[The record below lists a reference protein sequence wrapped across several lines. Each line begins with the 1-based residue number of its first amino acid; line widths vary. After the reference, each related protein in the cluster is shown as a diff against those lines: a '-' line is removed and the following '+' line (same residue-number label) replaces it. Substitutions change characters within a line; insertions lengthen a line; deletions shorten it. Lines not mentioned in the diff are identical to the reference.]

1 MIAGGHGEAN
11 PNKSWVNSRG
21 FWLAYILGVTIL
33 HLCLLCIPFL
43 SVAMAWTLTC
53 LIHNL
58 AHLFFLHSIKGHPW
72 MSIDTGSA
80 RSLTH
85 WEQIDDGQPFT
96 EARKFLTAAPIVIF
110 LLACLYTK
118 NDQDHF
124 IANFLSLI
132 VVLLPKLPQFH
143 GVRLF
148 GINKY

>member
-1 MIAGGHGEAN
+1 
-11 PNKSWVNSRG
+11 
-21 FWLAYILGVTIL
+21 
-33 HLCLLCIPFL
+33 
-43 SVAMAWTLTC
+43 
-53 LIHNL
+53 
-58 AHLFFLHSIKGHPW
+58 

-80 RSLTH
+80 RYLTH
-85 WEQIDDGQPFT
+85 WEQIDDGKPFT
-96 EARKFLTAAPIVIF
+96 ESRKFLTVAPIIMFVLHIFFMRLPVQDITYFFRF